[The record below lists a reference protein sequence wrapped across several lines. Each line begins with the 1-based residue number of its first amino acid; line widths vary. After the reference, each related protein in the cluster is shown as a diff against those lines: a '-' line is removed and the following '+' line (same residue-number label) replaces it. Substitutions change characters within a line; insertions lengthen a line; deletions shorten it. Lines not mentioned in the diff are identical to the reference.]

1 MSEKPKIYILAG
13 VSIGTTRT
21 MNKAIAEDG
30 ETVAQGESPSLM
42 RAQHDM
48 GLTSGHAH
56 NFYSKKYPDGYEL
69 EFVSEPD
76 RHDGLKR
83 AIRRSLGEVVLS
95 AEEELEQQRVDAVI
109 VEKANDIAYAGA
121 QAAAKQALAD
131 AAEVVK
137 TIAENPTVTEALA
150 NGSMTLDVGTLDAA
164 MHDSFDADNTKP
176 LLVPVTT
183 DIPSD
188 EFAGYET
195 ISEAAPRLM
204 HDAAVAESTPTE
216 ISLPEIQ
223 QQASEV
229 DGSSPSVAPEKAI

>member
-42 RAQHDM
+42 RAHHDM
-48 GLTSGHAH
+48 GLTSGHGHA
-56 NFYSKKYPDGYEL
+56 FYAKKYPDGYDL

-83 AIRRSLGEVVLS
+83 AIRRSLGEVVPSPSLEHALEIAGS
-95 AEEELEQQRVDAVI
+95 EEMRAADKVVIDGIVIKDRNKGEDGVTINVVSVEAQRALIENAELAKTVAQTPEIFKGLAEQGLTF
-109 VEKANDIAYAGA
+109 DIPAI
-121 QAAAKQALAD
+121 AAALREPFEEFN
-131 AAEVVK
+131 AA
-137 TIAENPTVTEALA
+137 NQ
-150 NGSMTLDVGTLDAA
+150 N
-164 MHDSFDADNTKP
+164 P
-176 LLVPVTT
+176 LLVPVPEDTLT
-183 DIPSD
+183 GSPAD
-188 EFAGYET
+188 
-195 ISEAAPRLM
+195 
-204 HDAAVAESTPTE
+204 